1 MMSAK
6 NSQGIT
12 FQNRTMTVSATNVFP
27 ICSAWDFCGMEVV
40 GKWTAGGLNS
50 RPSLNSSAG
59 LALHPTGQHFTLGE
73 QAGFPLRQPHHVFE
87 DV

>member
-1 MMSAK
+1 MTNSAK
-6 NSQGIT
+6 T
-12 FQNRTMTVSATNVFP
+12 AFQ
-27 ICSAWDFCGMEVV
+27 ICSSRDFCGMEVV
-40 GKWTAGGLNS
+40 GKGTAGGLNS
-50 RPSLNSSAG
+50 RTALNSSAG